1 MEELFKYLHLLN
13 EARANDKGD
22 LELYKRQQKVCDE
35 IEKVLRIQP
44 SELDSCGMP
53 KTIVNNYYPKT
64 NGTCCNPNSF
74 KLAGEVTK
82 SITKSTGSLI

>member
-53 KTIVNNYYPKT
+53 KTIVNNYYPTT
-64 NGTCCNPNSF
+64 NGKCSNPYSF
-74 KLAGEVTK
+74 KEAE
-82 SITKSTGSLI
+82 